1 VKLVRSLLGK
11 QRAGAVAF
19 RSRQEAAPRGA
30 RRDRRHRTARHRSH
44 PEPELPIA
52 AQAPSLAILDTVPA
66 LSPTAPNAAAGH
78 KPVRPLAPAA
88 GRSEKS
94 LSSDSKRRFKAK
106 QRMKP

>member
-1 VKLVRSLLGK
+1 MKLVRSLPGE
-11 QRAGAVAF
+11 QGAGAVVF
-19 RSRQEAAPRGA
+19 RSRQEAAPRGVGEIA
-30 RRDRRHRTARHRSH
+30 AIERRATAH

-78 KPVRPLAPAA
+78 EPVRPLAPAA